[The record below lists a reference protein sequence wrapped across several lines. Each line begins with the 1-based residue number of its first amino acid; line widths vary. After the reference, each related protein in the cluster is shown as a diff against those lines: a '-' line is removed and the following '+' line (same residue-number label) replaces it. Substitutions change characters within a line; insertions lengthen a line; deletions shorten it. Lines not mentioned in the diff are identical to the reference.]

1 MLRLDGAQRLS
12 DDAGS
17 GLRRRISFPLLVL
30 YGLGTT
36 VGAGVYALVGE
47 VAGLAG
53 SWAPWAFLLAAVL
66 AITTAMA
73 FAELSSRHPTAA
85 GEAAY
90 IRAAFGSRGASLA
103 IGLAVVASGTVS
115 AATVTNGFAG
125 YVTTMVPGS
134 DELIETLLV
143 AGLAAVA
150 AWGIKESLTL
160 AAIVTVLEVG
170 GLLAVVTAVGA
181 GDPGALMRGW
191 VPVEPLPLAGL
202 VGGATLAFY
211 AFLGFEDMVNVAEE
225 VEDAPRTVPRAI
237 LWTLA
242 ITAFLYG
249 IVAVAAVASVSAED
263 LAKSSAPLALVYE
276 RAVGRSPIELVV
288 IGSLAMVNGALI
300 QIIMASRVVYGLSRA
315 QLVPEVLGRVYA
327 GTGTPLVAT
336 GLVAGTVW
344 LLALTFPL
352 ASLARVTALLALAI
366 FGSIH
371 AALFTLQRRAG
382 PAPAFRCPAWIPV
395 VGAVTSAL
403 LITVE
408 LLRLANEL

>member
-1 MLRLDGAQRLS
+1 M

-17 GLRRRISFPLLVL
+17 GLRRRVSFPLLVL

-53 SWAPWAFLLAAVL
+53 TWAPWAFLLAAFL
-66 AITTAMA
+66 AITTALA
-73 FAELSSRHPTAA
+73 FAELSSRHPKAA

-90 IRAAFGSRGASLA
+90 IRAAFGSRLGSLA
-103 IGLAVVASGTVS
+103 IGLAVVATGTVS

-125 YVTTMVPGS
+125 YVTTLVPGP
-134 DELIETLLV
+134 EEVIETLLV

-160 AAIVTVLEVG
+160 AAVVTLLEVG

-181 GDPGALMRGW
+181 SDPGALVTGW
-191 VPVEPLPLAGL
+191 VPAEPLPFWGVIGA
-202 VGGATLAFY
+202 ATLAFY

-225 VEDAPRTVPRAI
+225 VQDAPRTVPRAI

-242 ITAFLYG
+242 LTAVLYG
-249 IVAVAAVASVSAED
+249 IVAVAAVASTPTEE
-263 LAKSSAPLALVYE
+263 LAASSAPLALVYE

-300 QIIMASRVVYGLSRA
+300 QIIMASRVVYGLA
-315 QLVPEVLGRVYA
+315 QADLIPASLGRVYA
-327 GTGTPLVAT
+327 GTGTPLIAT
-336 GLVAGTVW
+336 GLVAGAVW
-344 LLALTFPL
+344 LLALSFPL

-366 FGSIH
+366 FGAIH
-371 AALFTLQRRAG
+371 AALFALKRRPG
-382 PAPAFRCPAWIPV
+382 PEPAFQCPDWVPIAGGI
-395 VGAVTSAL
+395 TSFL
-403 LITVE
+403 LIAIE
-408 LLRLANEL
+408 FIRLAD